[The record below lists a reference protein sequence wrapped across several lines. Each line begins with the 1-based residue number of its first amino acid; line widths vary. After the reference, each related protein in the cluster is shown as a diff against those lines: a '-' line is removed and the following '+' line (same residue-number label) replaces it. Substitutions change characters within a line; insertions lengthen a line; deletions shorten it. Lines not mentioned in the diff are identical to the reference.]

1 MLPCRAWGCGRL
13 SSVPNDRHQHMGVRS
28 DTVSSLDQPPG
39 CSSIQNVPVSIKAV
53 WKLTLLPDEAKALPL
68 SGRWFTTGGGDSSI
82 NIYTHEKPPRKAPKQ
97 STNALICDVIRSPV
111 PRVRW

>member
-68 SGRWFTTGGGDSSI
+68 SGRWFTWVLHRLQCYVIKALGI
-82 NIYTHEKPPRKAPKQ
+82 FPRHGQ
-97 STNALICDVIRSPV
+97 
-111 PRVRW
+111 